1 MSRRTKDLDL
11 DLFLIFDS
19 AASNLIIKIICYK
32 LINSKTNTFNDSI
45 NMPKN
50 LHKDDDDLDL
60 IDLNDDKYSNDNK
73 SDKIDTDTD
82 LDDSQ
87 HKKKSTKTKL
97 VGNNSTKRTKD
108 DNSDAKESKNVSV
121 KGSKEPDN
129 QTGDTALLSNEE
141 DDDSKFFVVRV
152 AGGQESM
159 IASMLQSRLHS
170 KKIEGIYSVLFL
182 ENFKGYVIVEAVDS
196 NIAYEALHGIRHIR
210 GQIRG
215 ELPFKDLEG
224 YLIKKPVVTELII
237 DDTVEIIAGP
247 FKSMKAKIMRVDYE
261 KQDATVVL
269 LDSPYQIPVTVDANY
284 LKKSL

>member
-1 MSRRTKDLDL
+1 
-11 DLFLIFDS
+11 
-19 AASNLIIKIICYK
+19 
-32 LINSKTNTFNDSI
+32 
-45 NMPKN
+45 MPKN
-50 LHKDDDDLDL
+50 LNKVDDDLDL
-60 IDLNDDKYSNDNK
+60 IDLKDNNE
-73 SDKIDTDTD
+73 SEKINTFND
-82 LDDSQ
+82 LDKGQ
-87 HKKKSTKTKL
+87 HEKKSIKIKSTNKD
-97 VGNNSTKRTKD
+97 NTKRSKD
-108 DNSDAKESKNVSV
+108 DNLGAKESKNTRE
-121 KGSKEPDN
+121 KGSKDSDS
-129 QTGDTALLSNEE
+129 QTEDTNLLSNEE
-141 DDDSKFFVVRV
+141 EGDSKFFVVRV

-261 KQDATVVL
+261 KQEATVVL

>member
-1 MSRRTKDLDL
+1 
-11 DLFLIFDS
+11 
-19 AASNLIIKIICYK
+19 
-32 LINSKTNTFNDSI
+32 
-45 NMPKN
+45 MPKN
-50 LHKDDDDLDL
+50 LHKVDDDLDL
-60 IDLNDDKYSNDNK
+60 IDLNDNNE
-73 SDKIDTDTD
+73 SDKINTFND
-82 LDDSQ
+82 LDKGQ
-87 HKKKSTKTKL
+87 HEKKSIKIKSTNKD
-97 VGNNSTKRTKD
+97 NTKRSKD
-108 DNSDAKESKNVSV
+108 DNLGAKESKNTRE
-121 KGSKEPDN
+121 KGSRDSDS
-129 QTGDTALLSNEE
+129 QTEDANLLSNEE
-141 DDDSKFFVVRV
+141 EGDSKFFVVRV

-159 IASMLQSRLHS
+159 IASMLQTRLHS

-261 KQDATVVL
+261 KQEATVVL

>member
-1 MSRRTKDLDL
+1 
-11 DLFLIFDS
+11 
-19 AASNLIIKIICYK
+19 
-32 LINSKTNTFNDSI
+32 
-45 NMPKN
+45 MPKN
-50 LHKDDDDLDL
+50 LRKDDDELDL

-73 SDKIDTDTD
+73 SDKIDIDTD

-87 HKKKSTKTKL
+87 HKKKSTKAKL
-97 VGNNSTKRTKD
+97 IGNNSTKRTKD
-108 DNSDAKESKNVSV
+108 DNLDAKEFKNVSE

-261 KQDATVVL
+261 KQEATVVL

>member
-1 MSRRTKDLDL
+1 
-11 DLFLIFDS
+11 
-19 AASNLIIKIICYK
+19 
-32 LINSKTNTFNDSI
+32 
-45 NMPKN
+45 MPKN

-60 IDLNDDKYSNDNK
+60 IDLNDDKHNNHNNE
-73 SDKIDTDTD
+73 SDKIDTVKD
-82 LDDSQ
+82 LDKGQHEKKSIKTKSINKNNTKGAKDVNLSAKEYGNASEKESEDSDSQ
-87 HKKKSTKTKL
+87 S
-97 VGNNSTKRTKD
+97 
-108 DNSDAKESKNVSV
+108 
-121 KGSKEPDN
+121 
-129 QTGDTALLSNEE
+129 GDSSLLSNDE
-141 DDDSKFFVVRV
+141 DSDSKFFVVRV

-261 KQDATVVL
+261 KQEATVVL

>member
-1 MSRRTKDLDL
+1 
-11 DLFLIFDS
+11 
-19 AASNLIIKIICYK
+19 
-32 LINSKTNTFNDSI
+32 
-45 NMPKN
+45 MPKN
-50 LHKDDDDLDL
+50 LHKVEDDLDL
-60 IDLNDDKYSNDNK
+60 IDLNDNDESK
-73 SDKIDTDTD
+73 KINTFND
-82 LDDSQ
+82 LDKGQ
-87 HKKKSTKTKL
+87 HEKKSIKIKSTNKED
-97 VGNNSTKRTKD
+97 TKRSKD
-108 DNSDAKESKNVSV
+108 YNLGAKESKNTRE
-121 KGSKEPDN
+121 KGSKDSDS
-129 QTGDTALLSNEE
+129 QTEDTTLLSNEE
-141 DDDSKFFVVRV
+141 EGDSKFFVVRV

-159 IASMLQSRLHS
+159 IASMLQTRLHS

-261 KQDATVVL
+261 KQEATVVL

>member
-1 MSRRTKDLDL
+1 
-11 DLFLIFDS
+11 
-19 AASNLIIKIICYK
+19 
-32 LINSKTNTFNDSI
+32 
-45 NMPKN
+45 MPKN
-50 LHKDDDDLDL
+50 LHKVDDDLDL
-60 IDLNDDKYSNDNK
+60 IDLNDNNESE
-73 SDKIDTDTD
+73 KINTFND
-82 LDDSQ
+82 LDKGQ
-87 HKKKSTKTKL
+87 HEKKSIKIKSTNKD
-97 VGNNSTKRTKD
+97 NTKRSKD
-108 DNSDAKESKNVSV
+108 DNLGAKESKNTRE
-121 KGSKEPDN
+121 KGSKDSDS
-129 QTGDTALLSNEE
+129 QTEDTTLLSNEE
-141 DDDSKFFVVRV
+141 EGDSKFFVVRV

-159 IASMLQSRLHS
+159 IASMLQTRLHS

-261 KQDATVVL
+261 KQEATVVL

>member
-1 MSRRTKDLDL
+1 MS
-11 DLFLIFDS
+11 
-19 AASNLIIKIICYK
+19 
-32 LINSKTNTFNDSI
+32 
-45 NMPKN
+45 KN
-50 LHKDDDDLDL
+50 LRKDDDDLDL
-60 IDLNDDKYSNDNK
+60 MDLNDDKYNDNDNE
-73 SDKIDTDTD
+73 SEKIDTVNA
-82 LDDSQ
+82 LDNGQ
-87 HKKKSTKTKL
+87 RKKKSIKT
-97 VGNNSTKRTKD
+97 NSTNINNIKRTKD
-108 DNSDAKESKNVSV
+108 DKLDTKESKNANEN
-121 KGSKEPDN
+121 GSRDSDN
-129 QTGDTALLSNEE
+129 QTGDTTLLSSEE
-141 DDDSKFFVVRV
+141 DDDSKFYVVRV

-261 KQDATVVL
+261 KQEATVVL

>member
-1 MSRRTKDLDL
+1 MIMIESE
-11 DLFLIFDS
+11 
-19 AASNLIIKIICYK
+19 
-32 LINSKTNTFNDSI
+32 
-45 NMPKN
+45 
-50 LHKDDDDLDL
+50 
-60 IDLNDDKYSNDNK
+60 
-73 SDKIDTDTD
+73 KIDTVNA
-82 LDDSQ
+82 LDNGQ
-87 HKKKSTKTKL
+87 RKKKSIKTNST
-97 VGNNSTKRTKD
+97 NNNNTKRTKD
-108 DNSDAKESKNVSV
+108 DKLDTKESKNANEN
-121 KGSKEPDN
+121 GSRDSDN
-129 QTGDTALLSNEE
+129 QTGDTTLLSSEE
-141 DDDSKFFVVRV
+141 DDDSKFYVVRV

-261 KQDATVVL
+261 KQEATVVL

>member
-1 MSRRTKDLDL
+1 
-11 DLFLIFDS
+11 LIYLNDNDES
-19 AASNLIIKIICYK
+19 KKI
-32 LINSKTNTFNDSI
+32 NTFND
-45 NMPKN
+45 
-50 LHKDDDDLDL
+50 LD
-60 IDLNDDKYSNDNK
+60 KG
-73 SDKIDTDTD
+73 
-82 LDDSQ
+82 Q
-87 HKKKSTKTKL
+87 HEKKSIKIKSTNKD
-97 VGNNSTKRTKD
+97 NTKRSKD
-108 DNSDAKESKNVSV
+108 DNLGAKESKNTRE
-121 KGSKEPDN
+121 KGSKDSDS
-129 QTGDTALLSNEE
+129 QTEDTTLLSNEE
-141 DDDSKFFVVRV
+141 EGDSKFFVVRV

-159 IASMLQSRLHS
+159 IASMLQTRLHS

-261 KQDATVVL
+261 KQEATVVL

>member
-1 MSRRTKDLDL
+1 
-11 DLFLIFDS
+11 
-19 AASNLIIKIICYK
+19 
-32 LINSKTNTFNDSI
+32 
-45 NMPKN
+45 MPKN
-50 LHKDDDDLDL
+50 LRKDDDDLDL
-60 IDLNDDKYSNDNK
+60 IDLNNDKNNDNNV
-73 SDKIDTDTD
+73 SEKIDTVND
-82 LDDSQ
+82 LDIGQ
-87 HKKKSTKTKL
+87 HKRNSNKARSIS
-97 VGNNSTKRTKD
+97 NNNTKRAKD
-108 DNSDAKESKNVSV
+108 DNLGTEESKNADE
-121 KGSKEPDN
+121 KGSKDSDD
-129 QTGDTALLSNEE
+129 QTGNTTLLSNEE

-159 IASMLQSRLHS
+159 IASMLQSRLNS

-182 ENFKGYVIVEAVDS
+182 ENFKGYVVVEAVDS

-237 DDTVEIIAGP
+237 DDTVEVIAGP

-261 KQDATVVL
+261 KQEATVVL

>member
-1 MSRRTKDLDL
+1 
-11 DLFLIFDS
+11 
-19 AASNLIIKIICYK
+19 
-32 LINSKTNTFNDSI
+32 
-45 NMPKN
+45 MPKN

-261 KQDATVVL
+261 KQEATVVL

>member
-1 MSRRTKDLDL
+1 
-11 DLFLIFDS
+11 
-19 AASNLIIKIICYK
+19 
-32 LINSKTNTFNDSI
+32 
-45 NMPKN
+45 MPKN
-50 LHKDDDDLDL
+50 LHKVDDDLDL
-60 IDLNDDKYSNDNK
+60 IDLNDNNE
-73 SDKIDTDTD
+73 SDKINTFND
-82 LDDSQ
+82 LDKGQ
-87 HKKKSTKTKL
+87 HEKKSIKIKSTNKD
-97 VGNNSTKRTKD
+97 NTKRSKD
-108 DNSDAKESKNVSV
+108 DNLGAKESKNTRE
-121 KGSKEPDN
+121 KGSKDSDS
-129 QTGDTALLSNEE
+129 QTEDTNLLSNEE
-141 DDDSKFFVVRV
+141 EGDSKFFVVRV

-159 IASMLQSRLHS
+159 IASMLQTRLHS

-261 KQDATVVL
+261 KQEATVVL

>member
-1 MSRRTKDLDL
+1 M
-11 DLFLIFDS
+11 
-19 AASNLIIKIICYK
+19 
-32 LINSKTNTFNDSI
+32 
-45 NMPKN
+45 
-50 LHKDDDDLDL
+50 
-60 IDLNDDKYSNDNK
+60 
-73 SDKIDTDTD
+73 
-82 LDDSQ
+82 
-87 HKKKSTKTKL
+87 

-261 KQDATVVL
+261 KQEATVVL

>member
-1 MSRRTKDLDL
+1 
-11 DLFLIFDS
+11 
-19 AASNLIIKIICYK
+19 
-32 LINSKTNTFNDSI
+32 
-45 NMPKN
+45 MPKN
-50 LHKDDDDLDL
+50 LNKVDDDLDL
-60 IDLNDDKYSNDNK
+60 IDLNDNNESE
-73 SDKIDTDTD
+73 KINTFND
-82 LDDSQ
+82 LDKSQ
-87 HKKKSTKTKL
+87 HEKKSIKIKSTNKD
-97 VGNNSTKRTKD
+97 NTKRSKD
-108 DNSDAKESKNVSV
+108 DNLGAKESKNTRE
-121 KGSKEPDN
+121 KGSKDSDS
-129 QTGDTALLSNEE
+129 QTEDTNLLSNEE
-141 DDDSKFFVVRV
+141 EGDSKFFVVRV

-159 IASMLQSRLHS
+159 IASMLQTRLHS

-261 KQDATVVL
+261 KQEATVVL

>member
-1 MSRRTKDLDL
+1 
-11 DLFLIFDS
+11 
-19 AASNLIIKIICYK
+19 
-32 LINSKTNTFNDSI
+32 
-45 NMPKN
+45 MPKN
-50 LHKDDDDLDL
+50 LHKVEDDLDL
-60 IDLNDDKYSNDNK
+60 IDLNDNDE
-73 SDKIDTDTD
+73 SEKINTFND
-82 LDDSQ
+82 LDKGQ
-87 HKKKSTKTKL
+87 HEKKSIKIKSTNKD
-97 VGNNSTKRTKD
+97 NTKRSKD
-108 DNSDAKESKNVSV
+108 DNLGAKESKNTRE
-121 KGSKEPDN
+121 KGSKDSDS
-129 QTGDTALLSNEE
+129 QTEDTTLLSNEE
-141 DDDSKFFVVRV
+141 EGDSKFFVVRV

-159 IASMLQSRLHS
+159 IASMLQTRLHS

-261 KQDATVVL
+261 KQEATVVL

>member
-1 MSRRTKDLDL
+1 
-11 DLFLIFDS
+11 
-19 AASNLIIKIICYK
+19 
-32 LINSKTNTFNDSI
+32 
-45 NMPKN
+45 MPKN
-50 LHKDDDDLDL
+50 LRKDDDDLDL
-60 IDLNDDKYSNDNK
+60 IDLNDDKYNNDIDNDK
-73 SDKIDTDTD
+73 SDKIHTFND
-82 LDDSQ
+82 LDKGQDE
-87 HKKKSTKTKL
+87 KKSFKTK
-97 VGNNSTKRTKD
+97 STNKTNTKKAKD
-108 DNSDAKESKNVSV
+108 DNLGTKESKTSV
-121 KGSKEPDN
+121 KGSKDSDS
-129 QTGDTALLSNEE
+129 QTEDITLLTNEE
-141 DDDSKFFVVRV
+141 DGDSKFFVVRV

-159 IASMLQSRLHS
+159 IASMLQTRLHS

-261 KQDATVVL
+261 KQEATVVL

>member
-1 MSRRTKDLDL
+1 
-11 DLFLIFDS
+11 
-19 AASNLIIKIICYK
+19 
-32 LINSKTNTFNDSI
+32 
-45 NMPKN
+45 MPKT

-60 IDLNDDKYSNDNK
+60 IDLNDDKYSNDNNK

-82 LDDSQ
+82 IVDSQ
-87 HKKKSTKTKL
+87 HKKKSTKAKL
-97 VGNNSTKRTKD
+97 IGNNSTKRTKD
-108 DNSDAKESKNVSV
+108 DNLDAKEFKNVSE

-261 KQDATVVL
+261 KQEATVVL